1 MKNISLGRYLP
12 YNTIIHRLDPRV
24 KLFGLVS
31 FMVLVFFSFG
41 NVALNFAYYAL
52 LLMIVLIAMRL
63 AKVKVKTLFKQ
74 LKALWFMVIFLL
86 IINVLSYRT
95 ADQTILF
102 HIWTYP
108 IYAAPIYQTF
118 YIFVRLVLMIAL
130 TMVLTSSTK
139 PLDLTFALEWTM
151 TPLKLIRFPVHEVAM
166 TMSLALRF
174 IPTLLDETGRIMKA
188 QESRGVDFSGGKLSE
203 RLRGIISLIVPLF
216 NSAFMRSD
224 ELANAMEARGYNP
237 QGKRTKYRMMKFAS
251 RDLIGFIVFLLI
263 LGGGI
268 TLLVLKVPAGQ
279 AFNSFLDYIGTLFV
293 TLFNNIKGLF

>member
-12 YNTIIHRLDPRV
+12 YNTILHRIDPRV

-41 NVALNFAYYAL
+41 DTWVNFTFYGVL
-52 LLMIVLIAMRL
+52 IILVLIALKL
-63 AKVKVKTLFKQ
+63 AKVKLKSLIRQ
-74 LKALWFMVIFLL
+74 LKPLWFMVVFLL
-86 IINVLSYRT
+86 IINIISYRSQDVT
-95 ADQTILF
+95 VLF
-102 HIWTYP
+102 SIWNYP
-108 IYAAPIYQTF
+108 IYAAAVYQTF
-118 YIFVRLVLMIAL
+118 YIFIRLVLMISL

-151 TPLKLIRFPVHEVAM
+151 SPLKLIRFPVHEVAM

-188 QESRGVDFSGGKLSE
+188 QESRGVDFSGG
-203 RLRGIISLIVPLF
+203 RLGEKIRGIVSLIVPLF

-237 QGKRTKYRMMKFAS
+237 QGKRTKYRMLTFAR
-251 RDLIGFIVFLLI
+251 RDLFAFMTFAFMLTGAILLLVFKTPVIAAFYDL
-263 LGGGI
+263 I
-268 TLLVLKVPAGQ
+268 TL
-279 AFNSFLDYIGTLFV
+279 
-293 TLFNNIKGLF
+293 IKGLF

>member
-52 LLMIVLIAMRL
+52 LLVIVLIAMRL

-251 RDLIGFIVFLLI
+251 RDLIGFIAFLLI

>member
-12 YNTIIHRLDPRV
+12 YNTIMHRLDPRV
-24 KLFGLVS
+24 KLFGLIT
-31 FMVLVFFSFG
+31 FMALIFFSFG
-41 NVALNFAYYAL
+41 NVALNFAYYFVL
-52 LLMIVLIAMRL
+52 LVIVLIAMKL
-63 AKVKVKTLFKQ
+63 AKVKIKSLFKQ
-74 LKALWFMVIFLL
+74 LKALWFMVLFLL

-95 ADQTILF
+95 PDQQELF
-102 HIWTYP
+102 SIGNFIVYD
-108 IYAAPIYQTF
+108 AAVYQTF
-118 YIFVRLVLMIAL
+118 YILVRLVLMISL

-151 TPLKLIRFPVHEVAM
+151 TPLKFIRFPVHEVAM

-188 QESRGVDFSGGKLSE
+188 QESRGVDFAGGKISE
-203 RLRGIISLIVPLF
+203 RLRGIVSLIVPLF

-237 QGKRTKYRMMKFAS
+237 QGKRTKYRMLKFTK
-251 RDLIGFIVFLLI
+251 RDLFGFIIFLVI

-268 TLLVLKVPAGQ
+268 TLLILKQPAGE
-279 AFNSFLDYIGTLFV
+279 AFNLLLNDIDIFFKDTFAKV
-293 TLFNNIKGLF
+293 RGLF

>member
-52 LLMIVLIAMRL
+52 LLVIVLIAMRL